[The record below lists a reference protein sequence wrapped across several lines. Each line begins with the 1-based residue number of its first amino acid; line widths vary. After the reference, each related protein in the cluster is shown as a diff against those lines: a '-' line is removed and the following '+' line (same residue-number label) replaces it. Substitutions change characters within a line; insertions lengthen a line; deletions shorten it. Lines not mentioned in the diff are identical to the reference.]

1 MSAAIDFIREL
12 PWKLLG
18 LVGVVAVSAIGG
30 CQYGE
35 GRVTAAWDAERQAAK
50 LAAAQTATT
59 QAEVTTTVVTQY
71 VDRVQV
77 VKERGK
83 DIIKEVPIYV
93 SSAAACDLPGG
104 FRVLHDAAAQ
114 GELPDPAGVAD
125 APAAS
130 VEDAATTVVE
140 NYSTYHEVAEQ
151 LRALQ
156 QWVNQQ
162 QEHAQ

>member
-1 MSAAIDFIREL
+1 MKIID
-12 PWKLLG
+12 
-18 LVGVVAVSAIGG
+18 LVSRDGRLSHTKIWANIG
-30 CQYGE
+30 Y
-35 GRVTAAWDAERQAAK
+35 
-50 LAAAQTATT
+50 
-59 QAEVTTTVVTQY
+59 
-71 VDRVQV
+71 
-77 VKERGK
+77 
-83 DIIKEVPIYV
+83 
-93 SSAAACDLPGG
+93 
-104 FRVLHDAAAQ
+104 AAAQ

>member
-59 QAEVTTTVVTQY
+59 KP
-71 VDRVQV
+71 RS
-77 VKERGK
+77 
-83 DIIKEVPIYV
+83 P
-93 SSAAACDLPGG
+93 P
-104 FRVLHDAAAQ
+104 
-114 GELPDPAGVAD
+114 P
-125 APAAS
+125 
-130 VEDAATTVVE
+130 
-140 NYSTYHEVAEQ
+140 
-151 LRALQ
+151 
-156 QWVNQQ
+156 W
-162 QEHAQ
+162 